1 MPTSVADP
9 GPPSTASRHLSPTKQ
24 QSVEQQVSTH
34 QQLALFIR
42 TELGTFVCTPTRD
55 VKVTVL
61 HVNAAYLS
69 ALKVWLP
76 IGKLEHTPG
85 SDGRARSR
93 EEAAR
98 ATTGP
103 EA

>member
-1 MPTSVADP
+1 M
-9 GPPSTASRHLSPTKQ
+9 
-24 QSVEQQVSTH
+24 
-34 QQLALFIR
+34 
-42 TELGTFVCTPTRD
+42 CTPTRD